1 MFSNAFSRTILAAV
15 VAAIVIVPVGHADS
29 WARDGRALDPAIAT
43 AIGDRATV
51 PAGLA
56 GLDPAIATA
65 IRERTTLAPESLAI
79 AAAIHTAQLER
90 PTFATRPDDRAAA
103 RGVGSLPQ
111 ARQAAASEA
120 VDWGGFGLGAGAFA
134 ALLLALGSVV
144 AVRRRQAA
152 VRSA

>member
-1 MFSNAFSRTILAAV
+1 MFPNAFSRTILAAV
-15 VAAIVIVPVGHADS
+15 VAAIVIVPVAHADS

-56 GLDPAIATA
+56 ALDPAIATA
-65 IRERTTLAPESLAI
+65 IRERTTLAPESVAI
-79 AAAIHTAQLER
+79 ASAIHTAQLER
-90 PTFATRPDDRAAA
+90 PTAAPRPDDRAAA

-111 ARQAAASEA
+111 TRQVAASEA
-120 VDWGGFGLGAGAFA
+120 VGWSQFGLGAGAFV
-134 ALLLALGSVV
+134 ALLLALGSVT
-144 AVRRRQAA
+144 AVRRRGAG

>member
-51 PAGLA
+51 PA